1 MTRTAARAAPRGG
14 PSLATIRRWPATV
27 SVEDGAAA
35 VGISRSMAYEL
46 IAAGEPPF
54 RVLKV
59 RGRYKVITAS
69 LIALLGNDEAAG
81 PLT

>member
-1 MTRTAARAAPRGG
+1 MTARTAPRG
-14 PSLATIRRWPATV
+14 PSLSAIRKWPATV
-27 SVEDGAAA
+27 SVEQAAAA

-46 IAAGEPPF
+46 IAAGEQPF
-54 RVLKV
+54 RLLKV

-69 LIALLGNDEAAG
+69 LIALLSNDKTAS